1 MKPLSKGKTG
11 YGLLIE
17 YDAGFISPSD
27 NTHFLREMKE
37 GSEKGIVRTKL
48 YGVMQK
54 YGVENKNGRIYPE
67 ALLKREADNY
77 MKLVEMGASAGHT
90 DHPDCYSEGA
100 EILTTEGWKFFKDL
114 KGNESVYT
122 LKLDGS
128 ISVEKINKKIVQ
140 PYKGKMIRLKGL
152 NIDCEVT
159 PNHKF
164 PVYDRKRNQKFI
176 TAQEIF
182 DGTITDM
189 SKHFIPKRARNFELG
204 KNGVF
209 TISKIKNFHSR
220 VSKVFYK
227 KQFKDLVLD
236 EVLFASFM
244 GIYLAE
250 GCCSTSKNSYKISI
264 YQNKLDN
271 VEKIDNLLKSLN
283 FHYHKRERKIGGFV
297 FEIIDARLYNFL
309 KPLGV
314 AKNKYIPEEIKN
326 MSFEALNALFEW
338 FHLGDGRIRNGK
350 QKSIFSTSKRLM
362 EDFQEVLLKIGK
374 SGNITID
381 KRTEKDRL
389 INENGNVRVIKACN
403 SNDIYNLNISNC
415 NGIFLNKDFLNVEE
429 FDYEGNVYCVNVPN
443 HTFFAR
449 QNGKTHWSGNS
460 AIISIKEVSMRV
472 TNLWWEGR
480 NLMGEIYLPITKGYI
495 ETGVISHPAD
505 KVAHDI
511 MHGFQYGVSSRGVGS
526 LESKGGKN
534 IVQDDFEL
542 ICWDFVTTPST
553 NGSWVFSD
561 KSKAEP
567 FKESLDVKGYDVEA
581 DFNKHKKNGDMW
593 DYMLKGRSPQKVDK
607 INNVFNSFLD
617 KF

>member
-17 YDAGFISPSD
+17 HDAGFISPSD

-67 ALLKREADNY
+67 ALLKREAENY
-77 MKLVEMGASAGHT
+77 MELIKMGASAGHT
-90 DHPDCYSEGA
+90 DHPD
-100 EILTTEGWKFFKDL
+100 
-114 KGNESVYT
+114 
-122 LKLDGS
+122 
-128 ISVEKINKKIVQ
+128 
-140 PYKGKMIRLKGL
+140 
-152 NIDCEVT
+152 
-159 PNHKF
+159 
-164 PVYDRKRNQKFI
+164 
-176 TAQEIF
+176 
-182 DGTITDM
+182 
-189 SKHFIPKRARNFELG
+189 
-204 KNGVF
+204 
-209 TISKIKNFHSR
+209 
-220 VSKVFYK
+220 
-227 KQFKDLVLD
+227 
-236 EVLFASFM
+236 
-244 GIYLAE
+244 
-250 GCCSTSKNSYKISI
+250 
-264 YQNKLDN
+264 
-271 VEKIDNLLKSLN
+271 
-283 FHYHKRERKIGGFV
+283 
-297 FEIIDARLYNFL
+297 
-309 KPLGV
+309 
-314 AKNKYIPEEIKN
+314 
-326 MSFEALNALFEW
+326 
-338 FHLGDGRIRNGK
+338 
-350 QKSIFSTSKRLM
+350 
-362 EDFQEVLLKIGK
+362 
-374 SGNITID
+374 
-381 KRTEKDRL
+381 
-389 INENGNVRVIKACN
+389 
-403 SNDIYNLNISNC
+403 
-415 NGIFLNKDFLNVEE
+415 
-429 FDYEGNVYCVNVPN
+429 
-443 HTFFAR
+443 
-449 QNGKTHWSGNS
+449 S

-581 DFNKHKKNGDMW
+581 DFNKYKKDGDMW
-593 DYMLKGRSPQKVDK
+593 DYMLKGKSPQKVNK
-607 INNVFNSFLD
+607 INNIFNSFLD

>member
-17 YDAGFISPSD
+17 YDAGFINPSD

-37 GSEKGIVRTKL
+37 SSEKGVFRTKL

-67 ALLKREADNY
+67 SLLKREVENY
-77 MKLVEMGASAGHT
+77 MKLIEMGASAGHT
-90 DHPDCYSEGA
+90 DHPD
-100 EILTTEGWKFFKDL
+100 
-114 KGNESVYT
+114 
-122 LKLDGS
+122 
-128 ISVEKINKKIVQ
+128 
-140 PYKGKMIRLKGL
+140 
-152 NIDCEVT
+152 
-159 PNHKF
+159 
-164 PVYDRKRNQKFI
+164 
-176 TAQEIF
+176 
-182 DGTITDM
+182 
-189 SKHFIPKRARNFELG
+189 
-204 KNGVF
+204 
-209 TISKIKNFHSR
+209 
-220 VSKVFYK
+220 
-227 KQFKDLVLD
+227 
-236 EVLFASFM
+236 
-244 GIYLAE
+244 
-250 GCCSTSKNSYKISI
+250 
-264 YQNKLDN
+264 
-271 VEKIDNLLKSLN
+271 
-283 FHYHKRERKIGGFV
+283 
-297 FEIIDARLYNFL
+297 
-309 KPLGV
+309 
-314 AKNKYIPEEIKN
+314 
-326 MSFEALNALFEW
+326 
-338 FHLGDGRIRNGK
+338 
-350 QKSIFSTSKRLM
+350 
-362 EDFQEVLLKIGK
+362 
-374 SGNITID
+374 
-381 KRTEKDRL
+381 
-389 INENGNVRVIKACN
+389 
-403 SNDIYNLNISNC
+403 
-415 NGIFLNKDFLNVEE
+415 
-429 FDYEGNVYCVNVPN
+429 
-443 HTFFAR
+443 
-449 QNGKTHWSGNS
+449 S

-505 KVAHDI
+505 KIAHDV

-581 DFNKHKKNGDMW
+581 DFNTNKKNLNMW